1 MCCIQTITSATASAA
16 AVATT
21 ALRLQAALPINKPSS
36 EEQEITDYKIQ
47 LSFDG
52 DRILT
57 PWLTVLGP
65 RIEGMPLVE
74 VQLRRAGDEL
84 KGVKA
89 RVLPLPDELLLK
101 HATLFEDYKNVSH
114 WPKHV
119 LIHYRFRNEGDIDFN
134 NGLYVFML
142 TGLVLFVLLSFNTLA
157 GVQAKVA
164 QLLKDVVGTEYD
176 PLVGSAGSTPPG
188 DGGSQPQRPYI
199 PFKAGAHVE

>member
-1 MCCIQTITSATASAA
+1 MQHTNVRRDVQTLNHVTHM
-16 AVATT
+16 
-21 ALRLQAALPINKPSS
+21 
-36 EEQEITDYKIQ
+36 
-47 LSFDG
+47 
-52 DRILT
+52 
-57 PWLTVLGP
+57 P
-65 RIEGMPLVE
+65 RSGCMAFLFLVPPA
-74 VQLRRAGDEL
+74 Q
-84 KGVKA
+84 
-89 RVLPLPDELLLK
+89 VLPLPDELLLK